1 MKQFFLWVCWLL
13 STETRALEV
22 HEQLTNPVQEHRAK
36 KLGDHLLC
44 PTCGGQ
50 ALNESPVEEA
60 VLLRTIIREQIIK
73 GYSDQQIIDWFVER
87 YGKRI
92 LVKPPLS
99 ITTGMLWFL
108 PWFLLLLCLGRLL
121 YKSNKKAL

>member
-1 MKQFFLWVCWLL
+1 MKQFFLGICWLL
-13 STETRALEV
+13 ATEIQALEV
-22 HEQLTNPVQEHRAK
+22 HEQLTNPAQEYRAK
-36 KLGDHLLC
+36 KIGDQLLC

-60 VLLRTIIREQIIK
+60 ILLRTIIREQIIG
-73 GYSDQQIIDWFVER
+73 GYSDQHIIDWFVER
-87 YGKRI
+87 YGERI
-92 LVKPPLS
+92 LVNPPLS